1 MNDLREILNSD
12 FIIRETYDA
21 VRNSII
27 NAQNKVYNAVNAAMV
42 QAYWEI
48 GEQIYKACGENERA
62 EYGKG
67 LIKYI
72 AENLSREFGKGFDE
86 RNLRKMRQFYMAYP
100 IRDSLSP
107 ELSWTHYRRLM
118 RIEDEKTR
126 AFYTEECVKS
136 GWSVRQLDRQINS
149 FLATFGQFQILFQ
162 RHYTIFPTF
171 LVYLC
176 MI

>member
-1 MNDLREILNSD
+1 MSEILNSD

-27 NAQNKVYNAVNAAMV
+27 NAQNKVYNAVNSAMV

-72 AENLSREFGKGFDE
+72 AENLSREFGKGFYE
-86 RNLRKMRQFYMAYP
+86 RNLRKMRQFYLAYP

-107 ELSWTHYRRLM
+107 ESSWTHYRRLM
-118 RIEDEKTR
+118 RVEDEKI
-126 AFYTEECVKS
+126 E
-136 GWSVRQLDRQINS
+136 
-149 FLATFGQFQILFQ
+149 
-162 RHYTIFPTF
+162 
-171 LVYLC
+171 
-176 MI
+176 

>member
-1 MNDLREILNSD
+1 MREILNSD

-100 IRDSLSP
+100 IRIKLSFFRQGP
-107 ELSWTHYRRLM
+107 PLCQCFRCGSK
-118 RIEDEKTR
+118 IAFEKVP
-126 AFYTEECVKS
+126 AC
-136 GWSVRQLDRQINS
+136 
-149 FLATFGQFQILFQ
+149 
-162 RHYTIFPTF
+162 
-171 LVYLC
+171 LVYWDVRC
-176 MI
+176 KIIMQSYYKKVKCGKI